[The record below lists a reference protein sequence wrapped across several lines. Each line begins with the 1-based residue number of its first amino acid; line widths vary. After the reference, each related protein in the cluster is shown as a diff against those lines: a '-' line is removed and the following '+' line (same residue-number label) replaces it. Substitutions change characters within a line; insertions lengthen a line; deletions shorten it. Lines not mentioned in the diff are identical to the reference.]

1 MNSNAEGP
9 RFSPGDV
16 IEWEAVNGTPRGVV
30 LEYDGFGLGYMI
42 ARLANGRRMLVHE
55 NSARPASLTTGGI
68 TMLT

>member
-30 LEYDGFGLGYMI
+30 MQCDSFGLGYMI

-55 NSARPASLTTGGI
+55 NSARPASLPSEEYQC
-68 TMLT
+68 